1 MKLDWDRDHNVA
13 TIVIADGDLT
23 GRARDVW
30 QPSDDLIFDL
40 DADGQVISI
49 ELLDPA
55 SLLGGV
61 TTAEEAL
68 SRVLGSIAALRVS

>member
-1 MKLDWDRDHNVA
+1 MQLEWDRDHNVA
-13 TIVIADGDLT
+13 TIVIVDGDLT

-30 QPSDDLIFDL
+30 QPSDDLVFDL
-40 DADGQVISI
+40 DADGRVISI

-55 SLLGGV
+55 RLLEGV

-68 SRVLGSIAALRVS
+68 SRVLGSIATIRAS

>member
-1 MKLDWDRDHNVA
+1 MKLEWDRDHNVA
-13 TIVIADGDLT
+13 AIAIVDGDLT

>member
-1 MKLDWDRDHNVA
+1 MKLEWDRDHNVA

-23 GRARDVW
+23 SRARDVW
-30 QPSDDLIFDL
+30 QPSDDLVFDL

-55 SLLGGV
+55 SLLQGV

-68 SRVLGSIAALRVS
+68 SRVLGSIASLRVS